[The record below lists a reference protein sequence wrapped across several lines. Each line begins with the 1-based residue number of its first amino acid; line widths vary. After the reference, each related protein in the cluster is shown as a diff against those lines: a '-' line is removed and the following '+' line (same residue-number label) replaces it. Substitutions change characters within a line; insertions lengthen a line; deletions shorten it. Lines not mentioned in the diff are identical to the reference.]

1 MIKIL
6 PAVCVSFPSSLHLL
20 SVPFCFVGVSLGRG
34 HDQTEECRTQSD
46 GGEKPWDRR
55 FNQTQIWSLLH
66 SCDAQTSQTE
76 CLRVSATYRILFILN
91 LSISSPIHF
100 RFLSDSQMFRRQRSK
115 VQFTIKTFQEKH
127 LRSLIQR
134 QFESEIYSSDNEQ
147 QGERLKNETTTTEES
162 SEETPGRYVNV
173 GQQESSAATDKK
185 LQTSVKAQ
193 RISRLST
200 SRSLEHRSHSGR
212 SFSL

>member
-20 SVPFCFVGVSLGRG
+20 SVLSYRVPRRRFKGWFCFVGVSLGRG

-76 CLRVSATYRILFILN
+76 CLRVNATYRILFILN
-91 LSISSPIHF
+91 LSIIFKFTDSFPVSFWQSNVSTSTVQSSIYNQDISRKTFKKFDSETVWVWNLQF
-100 RFLSDSQMFRRQRSK
+100 RQWTAGGAFEERNNNNGGKFRRNAG
-115 VQFTIKTFQEKH
+115 T
-127 LRSLIQR
+127 LR
-134 QFESEIYSSDNEQ
+134 
-147 QGERLKNETTTTEES
+147 
-162 SEETPGRYVNV
+162 
-173 GQQESSAATDKK
+173 
-185 LQTSVKAQ
+185 
-193 RISRLST
+193 
-200 SRSLEHRSHSGR
+200 
-212 SFSL
+212 